1 MANFNNT
8 PDPPNLF
15 GRGGFTPA
23 APSVQYR
30 YPDSLGTPPF
40 EKWILFQVKPSDH
53 INRDSGNFAAAN
65 PDFTI
70 ASVALYLPPEALSS
84 TLTANYDSS
93 GGLLTGAALDTIA
106 QAQSAYSALAKGTQ
120 TAKEGIKS
128 LREPLGKLLTAG
140 LITAGQTIA
149 EDLGM
154 SPQVQNRLLGA
165 TTSQTINTRVDLFYK
180 NTEYRQ
186 HDMQFTLIP
195 RNKAEADTIDNILN
209 VFNEAMLAD
218 YGGNFLE
225 ADTPAFI
232 GYPYEFEI
240 MMFTQIDN
248 NKNHINT
255 IDRSVLK
262 SVSINHASGTRVAFV
277 DSRGEA
283 EYYPASTTL
292 RLSFQE
298 TRIQGRHNKKG
309 WWRGRGGVAS
319 VASVTTSEEFRLA
332 P

>member
-1 MANFNNT
+1 MALINNKPFLDALGGTT
-8 PDPPNLF
+8 P
-15 GRGGFTPA
+15 
-23 APSVQYR
+23 QYR

-40 EKWILFQVKPSDH
+40 EKWILFQVKPANH
-53 INRDSGNFAAAN
+53 INRNSGNLAAVD

-70 ASVALYLPPEALSS
+70 ASVALYLTPEALSS

-93 GGLLTGAALDTIA
+93 GYGIVGGAAMDA
-106 QAQSAYSALAKGTQ
+106 SMQAGVESMKVLGGTQ
-120 TAKEGIKS
+120 SLTEG
-128 LREPLGKLLTAG
+128 LGKLKDVVNSQTAE
-140 LITAGQTIA
+140 AGGKALGAKLASTLA
-149 EDLGM
+149 EDVGLDT
-154 SPQVQNRLLGA
+154 A
-165 TTSQTINTRVDLFYK
+165 TLNKLAGTFGSKTLNPRVDLFYQ

-195 RNKAEADTIDNILN
+195 RNKAEADTIDGILN
-209 VFNEAMLAD
+209 VFNDAMLAD

-225 ADTPAFI
+225 SGTPNFI

-248 NKNHINT
+248 NKNHINI

-292 RLSFQE
+292 RLTFQE
-298 TRIQGRHNKKG
+298 TRIQGRNNKKG
-309 WWRGRGGVAS
+309 WYRGRGGVAS
-319 VASVTTSEEFRLA
+319 VSTSEEFRGA
-332 P
+332 